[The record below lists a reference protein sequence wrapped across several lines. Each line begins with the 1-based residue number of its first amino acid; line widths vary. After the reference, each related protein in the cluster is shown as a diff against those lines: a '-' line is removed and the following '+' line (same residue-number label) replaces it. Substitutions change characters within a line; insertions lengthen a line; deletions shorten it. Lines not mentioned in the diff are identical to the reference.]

1 MFLQISNAGS
11 VYYNEKNALL
21 DMAKEIKQSS
31 KTESI
36 DQMKKYLLDELVE
49 KLVRTANHL
58 EATKH

>member
-1 MFLQISNAGS
+1 
-11 VYYNEKNALL
+11 
-21 DMAKEIKQSS
+21 MAKEIKQSS